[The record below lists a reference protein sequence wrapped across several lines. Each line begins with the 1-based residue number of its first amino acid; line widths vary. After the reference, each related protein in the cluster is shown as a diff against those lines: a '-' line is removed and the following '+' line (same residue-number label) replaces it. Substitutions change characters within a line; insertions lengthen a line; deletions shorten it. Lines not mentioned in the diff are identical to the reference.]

1 MLSYEQMAQGFAPT
15 IRDSK
20 PRGVLREYLQYLIL
34 KAIYTSKYGKDLVF
48 LGGTCLRIIYGS
60 ARFSEDLDFDNR
72 GLSQDDWRDMS
83 EWIVS
88 YLRWEWLEA
97 ESQEVFKWAFHCYV
111 RIPHILQGYWL
122 SPHESEKILIQIDT
136 VAQWYDYSAELVD
149 IDAFGIST
157 KLLSTPREILLSQKI
172 YAAYG
177 RKRTKGRDFYDIRYL
192 QNWWVSPDYG
202 YLSAKMGIHDAPEL
216 LQYMYEHN
224 KTIDFASLTRD
235 VEPFLF
241 RNEDL
246 SLVRDFPLY
255 IAQQIQSR

>member
-88 YLRWEWLEA
+88 YLR
-97 ESQEVFKWAFHCYV
+97 
-111 RIPHILQGYWL
+111 
-122 SPHESEKILIQIDT
+122 
-136 VAQWYDYSAELVD
+136 
-149 IDAFGIST
+149 
-157 KLLSTPREILLSQKI
+157 
-172 YAAYG
+172 
-177 RKRTKGRDFYDIRYL
+177 
-192 QNWWVSPDYG
+192 
-202 YLSAKMGIHDAPEL
+202 
-216 LQYMYEHN
+216 
-224 KTIDFASLTRD
+224 
-235 VEPFLF
+235 
-241 RNEDL
+241 
-246 SLVRDFPLY
+246 
-255 IAQQIQSR
+255 